1 MDWHAVDT
9 GALNE
14 ELRAALPPDEA
25 EKMVYAFEEAL
36 RVGRVDDE
44 LLDCLLLAAVCLRA
58 HADGITPRT
67 VLERFF
73 RRSVSDGEWRERYAG
88 LLG

>member
-1 MDWHAVDT
+1 MDWHAVDL

-14 ELRAALPPDEA
+14 ELRATLPPAEA
-25 EKMVYAFEEAL
+25 EKVVYALEEAL
-36 RVGRVDDE
+36 RVARVDDE

-58 HADGITPRT
+58 HADGVTPRT